1 MRANVCLTGKF
12 LRSGKVVSR
21 AIPQL
26 GNMAIKAVAPVTV
39 VQVVLPQL
47 TPRTTSTRI
56 GDKQVQHCTLALSNN
71 TIIMVDN
78 TIIQSRD
85 VLPYHASKI
94 WALITRVT
102 TNHSNVAGCVTK
114 LRILNNCRACFI

>member
-1 MRANVCLTGKF
+1 M
-12 LRSGKVVSR
+12 VSR